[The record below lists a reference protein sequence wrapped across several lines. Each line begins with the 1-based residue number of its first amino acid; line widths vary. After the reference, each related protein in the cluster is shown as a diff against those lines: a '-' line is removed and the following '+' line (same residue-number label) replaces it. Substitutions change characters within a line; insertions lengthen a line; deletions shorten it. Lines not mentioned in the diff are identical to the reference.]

1 MNSLIELTN
10 VSKTYGSVV
19 GVDHVEMTVDGG
31 EFLTL
36 LGPSGCGK
44 STLLRMVGGFE
55 TPTTGS
61 IWIEGK
67 DVTDTPAQKRNVN
80 MMFQD
85 YALFPHMT
93 IHKNIA
99 YGLNRKGI
107 KGEAAIKKTRDAL
120 ELVGLQDTFDRFPGQ
135 LSGGQRQRIALARAI
150 VREPKVLL
158 LDEPLSALDANLR
171 EQMQIELKQMH
182 QKLGITFIMVTHDQ
196 TEALVMSDRV
206 VVMEKG
212 RVAQDGS
219 PEDLYERPATRY
231 VANFIGT
238 TNFLSANPVGGT
250 DGLATVEAAGQRLS
264 VRVREQDANR
274 SLEEIGI
281 RPEKSRI
288 IGPLDRSEKNTLPG
302 QIEDVIYHGSTLRSM
317 VRLQEGSTF
326 MVDEILQQR
335 MTQSSHPRRGDAV
348 QVEFSADNILLFE
361 K

>member
-1 MNSLIELTN
+1 MSPLIELTN
-10 VSKTYGSVV
+10 ISKTYGNVV
-19 GVDHVEMTVDGG
+19 GVDHVEMAVDGG
-31 EFLTL
+31 AFLTL

-44 STLLRMVGGFE
+44 STLLRMIGGFE

-61 IWIEGK
+61 IRLEGR
-67 DVTDTPAQKRNVN
+67 DVTDLPAQKRDVN

-93 IHKNIA
+93 VHGNIA

-107 KGEAAIKKTRDAL
+107 KGDAATRKTRDAL
-120 ELVGLQDTFDRFPGQ
+120 ELVGLPDTFDRFPGQ

-150 VREPKVLL
+150 VREPKVIL

-182 QKLGITFIMVTHDQ
+182 QKLGITFVMVTHDQ

-206 VVMEKG
+206 VVMERG

-238 TNFLSANPVGGT
+238 TNFLAADLIDRV
-250 DGLATVEAAGQRLS
+250 DGRATVRAAGQRVT
-264 VRVREQDANR
+264 VRVRDRDAAGP
-274 SLEEIGI
+274 LDAIGI

-288 IGPLDRSEKNTLPG
+288 VGPADTSEHNSLPG
-302 QIEDVIYHGSTLRSM
+302 RIEDVIYHGSTLRSM
-317 VRLQEGSTF
+317 VRLQDGSIF
-326 MVDEILQQR
+326 MVDEILAQR

-348 QVEFSADNILLFE
+348 RVEFSADNVLLFD

>member
-1 MNSLIELTN
+1 MSSLVELTN
-10 VSKTYGSVV
+10 LSKTYGSVV
-19 GVDHVEMTVDGG
+19 GVDHVEMAVDGG

-44 STLLRMVGGFE
+44 STLLRMIGGFE
-55 TPTTGS
+55 TPTTGR
-61 IWIEGK
+61 IRIEGR
-67 DVTDTPAQKRNVN
+67 DVTDMPAQKRNVN

-93 IHKNIA
+93 VHKNIA

-107 KGEAAIKKTRDAL
+107 KGDAATKKTRDAL

-150 VREPKVLL
+150 VREPKVIL

-206 VVMEKG
+206 VVMERG

-231 VANFIGT
+231 VADFIGT
-238 TNFLSANPVGGT
+238 TNFLSADPLDRAG
-250 DGLATVEAAGQRLS
+250 GLATVEAAGRRIS
-264 VRVREQDANR
+264 VRVRDRDSDR

-288 IGPLDRSEKNTLPG
+288 IGSDERSEKNVIPG
-302 QIEDVIYHGSTLRSM
+302 RIEDVIYHGSTLRSM
-317 VRLQEGSTF
+317 VRLQDNSIF
-326 MVDEILQQR
+326 MVDEILPQR

-348 QVEFSADNILLFE
+348 QVEFSADNVLLFDE
-361 K
+361 